1 MRYFV
6 NDPRNAPTMTLSLLK
21 SLPKDAIPGVVL
33 VGCAIVALVIA
44 NSSLGPGYEYL
55 LKTKGIVAFGAG
67 SIEMPLAYWIKN
79 ALMAVFFFFAGMELK
94 RELLEGQLA
103 NLRAAALP
111 IAGALGGMAVP
122 AAIYLGIAGTG
133 EFVAGWAIPSATD
146 IAFALGV
153 LSLLGSRVPAPLKAF
168 LLAVAVVDD
177 LGAILIVAFVYTSG
191 LQIEWLGW
199 AAGWFALLVVLNRFK
214 VRSLGAYALLSVPLW
229 VSMQNSGVNPTI
241 AGVLTA
247 AVIPLRD
254 KAGGS
259 PLHDAEHLLRPWVL
273 YGVMPVFAV
282 SAAGVSFAAGI
293 VDVLVHPVALG
304 AGLGLALGKPV
315 GITLATILA
324 AMLLRTRSPGSVM
337 QLVGLG
343 LIAGIGFTMSLFI
356 GALAFSDP
364 ALAAPVR
371 VGVYGGS
378 IAAAVLGLVILSLSL
393 KHPGRAGKG
402 RDRDETHPF
411 IGPEPEY
418 EKADGPKF
426 P

>member
-1 MRYFV
+1 
-6 NDPRNAPTMTLSLLK
+6 MTLSLLK

-44 NSSLGPGYEYL
+44 NSPLGPSYEYL
-55 LKTKGIVAFGAG
+55 LKTKGVVAFGAG

-79 ALMAVFFFFAGMELK
+79 ALMAIFFFFAGMELK

-103 NLRAAALP
+103 DLRAAALP

-191 LQIEWLGW
+191 LQVEWLGW
-199 AAGWFALLVVLNRFK
+199 AAGWLALLVVLNRFK
-214 VRSLGAYALLSVPLW
+214 VRSLGAYALLAVPLW

-241 AGVLTA
+241 AGVLAA

-254 KAGGS
+254 KEGGS

-315 GITLATILA
+315 GITLATMLA
-324 AMLLRTRSPGSVM
+324 AMLLRTRPPGNVM

-378 IAAAVLGLVILSLSL
+378 IAAAVLGLIILSMSL
-393 KHPGRAGKG
+393 KRPGRAGKG
-402 RDRDETHPF
+402 RDETHPF

-418 EKADGPKF
+418 EKAKAPKF
-426 P
+426 K